1 MATGAALP
9 WSRVELG
16 GQRKAQLLAV
26 RSRCKRSRM
35 SAAGKQSALAL
46 LWQQQSFQS
55 SWQQLSRKPQ
65 YLLVQEY
72 TFTLRVFLQSCSAD

>member
-1 MATGAALP
+1 MTTGTALP

-16 GQRKAQLLAV
+16 VQREIRLLSV
-26 RSRCKRSRM
+26 WSRCKM
-35 SAAGKQSALAL
+35 SHMSGAEKQTGLVL

-65 YLLVQEY
+65 YLLVQ
-72 TFTLRVFLQSCSAD
+72 TQ